1 MRRRALGIAIVIASG
16 FLLFGCSEKEV
27 TPSAT
32 TPITPPPQ
40 TTISSQAPTTMAVS
54 EGSTVTTGQPATS
67 STGLSTTITPP
78 PSVTATGSAPVPDPR
93 LHAPKDGSHEYK
105 AILDALR
112 VPVEQKL
119 QQKVLFVVQG
129 IEVQDG
135 YAFMQGRPVQP
146 DGAHIDYSHTVY
158 SEAVQ
163 AGAFDDAVSALL
175 RWRAGSW
182 TVLTYN
188 IGATDVTWL
197 PWASDY
203 GAPEAIFPPRGD

>member
-1 MRRRALGIAIVIASG
+1 MRRPALGIAIVIGSG
-16 FLLFGCSEKEV
+16 LLLLGCSEKEV

-32 TPITPPPQ
+32 TPIAAPQQ
-40 TTISSQAPTTMAVS
+40 TTISSRATTTTAVS
-54 EGSTVTTGQPATS
+54 EGSTATTGQPATS
-67 STGLSTTITPP
+67 STGLSTAIAPP
-78 PSVTATGSAPVPDPR
+78 PSVTATGSTSAPDPR
-93 LHAPKDGSHEYK
+93 LHSPKDGSQEYK

-129 IEVQDG
+129 IEVEDG

-146 DGAHIDYSHTVY
+146 DGARIDYSHTVY

-175 RWRAGSW
+175 QWRAGSW